1 MYLFFDTETNGL
13 PKDWKAPASDVD
25 NWPRIV
31 QLAWAQYDEQGN
43 EISCRADIIKPEG
56 FKLEK
61 VASEVH
67 GITDEIAEKGYS
79 LTGALFEFFSRLEN
93 SKMLVAHNIRFD
105 RKIVKSEM
113 IRNNMP
119 YVSLLDKDKIKM
131 TCTMFAS
138 TAHCAIPG
146 PHGNKWPKLDELYQK
161 LFNEGFEGAHD
172 ALVDVRAC
180 ARCFFELKR
189 LGVIE
194 G

>member
-1 MYLFFDTETNGL
+1 MYLIFDCETNGL
-13 PKDWKAPASDVD
+13 PNDWKAPANDVD

-31 QLAWAQYDEQGN
+31 QLAWAQYNKDGR

-61 VASEVH
+61 EAMEVH
-67 GITDEIAEKGYS
+67 GITEEIAKKGYS
-79 LTGALFEFFSRLEN
+79 LVGALSEFIAMVEQ
-93 SKMLVAHNIRFD
+93 SKILVAHNLRFD
-105 RKIVKSEM
+105 RKIVKAEL
-113 IRNNMP
+113 IRSAMSH
-119 YVSLLDKDKIKM
+119 VIIDKGGIESI
-131 TCTMFAS
+131 CTMFSS
-138 TAHCAIPG
+138 TAYCAIPG
-146 PHGNKWPKLDELYQK
+146 PCGNKWPKLKELHQK
-161 LFNEGFEGAHD
+161 LFGEGFEGAHD

>member
-31 QLAWAQYDEQGN
+31 QLAWAQYDKLGN
-43 EISCRADIIKPEG
+43 EISCRADIIKPDG

-61 VASEVH
+61 EAMEVH
-67 GITDEIAEKGYS
+67 RITEEIAKSGSFLEKV
-79 LTGALFEFFSRLEN
+79 LPDFLLDLKD
-93 SKMLVAHNIRFD
+93 SKRLVAHNLRFD
-105 RKIVKSEM
+105 RKIVKAELV
-113 IRNNMP
+113 RGGLDF
-119 YVSLLDKDKIKM
+119 SLFDEGGIK
-131 TCTMFAS
+131 TICTMFSS

-146 PHGNKWPKLDELYQK
+146 PRGNKWPKLEELYK
-161 LFNEGFEGAHD
+161 ILFGKELKNAHD

-180 ARCFFELKR
+180 AKCFFELKR

-194 G
+194 NE

>member
-31 QLAWAQYDEQGN
+31 QLAWAQYNEDGR
-43 EISCRADIIKPEG
+43 EISCRADIIKPDG

-61 VASEVH
+61 AASEVH
-67 GITDEIAEKGYS
+67 GITDEIVKSGYS
-79 LTGALFEFFSRLEN
+79 LIGSLSEFIAIAEQ
-93 SKMLVAHNIRFD
+93 SKALVAHNIRFD
-105 RKIVKSEM
+105 RKVVKAEI
-113 IRNNMP
+113 IRNSMNHRIFDEGGIP
-119 YVSLLDKDKIKM
+119 M
-131 TCTMFAS
+131 TCTMFSS

-146 PHGNKWPKLDELYQK
+146 PRGNKWPKLEELHQK
-161 LFNEGFEGAHD
+161 LFGEGFEGAHD

-180 ARCFFELKR
+180 ARCFFELRR

-194 G
+194 